1 MANTHFVVMR
11 GAKETNPK
19 DAGPNQLG
27 QRDAET
33 RGPLLTTVAL
43 KKHFDGTKAVDSVSL
58 SIFGRTIVSLIGPN
72 GAGKTT
78 LFNVVTGFLP
88 PDIGRVFFEGRDVTH
103 MAAFRRA
110 RLGMGRTFQEMR
122 LIRRLSALEN
132 VWLALPN
139 QRGETVIGALLGLH
153 EREEKR
159 RRAEAMRWLEYVGIA
174 ETANQLAGEL
184 SYGQQKLL
192 TVGCCLGMG
201 AKLLLLDEPVAGV
214 NPALVDRT
222 LELLERLRHEEG
234 KTIVLIEHNMDAVM
248 RISDRV
254 VAMDE
259 GRIIADGTPEEVR
272 ESAAVIEAYLS

>member
-1 MANTHFVVMR
+1 MVETLLETHGLR
-11 GAKETNPK
+11 
-19 DAGPNQLG
+19 
-27 QRDAET
+27 
-33 RGPLLTTVAL
+33 
-43 KKHFDGTKAVDSVSL
+43 KHFDGTRAVDRISL
-58 SIFGRTIVSLIGPN
+58 SLARASIVSLIGPN

-88 PDIGRVFFEGRDVTH
+88 PDSGKVFFEGRDVTR

-110 RLGMGRTFQEMR
+110 RLGIGRTFQEMR

-139 QRGETVIGALLGLH
+139 QSGETVIGALLGRH
-153 EREEKR
+153 KREEKR
-159 RRAEAMRWLEYVGIA
+159 RRAEALRWLKYVGIP

-192 TVGCCLGMG
+192 SVACCLGLG
-201 AKLLLLDEPVAGV
+201 AKLLLLDEPVAGA
-214 NPALVDRT
+214 NPALVDRM
-222 LELLERLRHEEG
+222 LELLERLRREEG

-248 RISDRV
+248 QISDRV
-254 VAMDE
+254 IVMDE

-272 ESAAVIEAYLS
+272 ESVVVIEAYLS

>member
-1 MANTHFVVMR
+1 MTETLLETHEVR
-11 GAKETNPK
+11 
-19 DAGPNQLG
+19 
-27 QRDAET
+27 
-33 RGPLLTTVAL
+33 
-43 KKHFDGTKAVDSVSL
+43 KHFNGTTAVDGVSL
-58 SIFGRTIVSLIGPN
+58 SIARGSIVSLIGPN

-78 LFNVVTGFLP
+78 LFNVVTGFLS
-88 PDIGRVFFEGRDVTH
+88 PDSGRVSFEGRDVTR

-122 LIRRLSALEN
+122 LILRLSALEN

-153 EREEKR
+153 KREEKQ
-159 RRAEAMRWLEYVGIA
+159 RRAEALGWLEYVGIP

-192 TVGCCLGMG
+192 SVACCLGLG

-214 NPALVDRT
+214 NPALVDRM
-222 LELLERLRHEEG
+222 LELLERLRREQG

-254 VAMDE
+254 IAMDE
-259 GRIIADGTPEEVR
+259 GRIIADGTPEQVR
-272 ESAAVIEAYLS
+272 ADAVVIEAYLS